1 MRTVTIRLTPDDFQ
15 YLTQEARRL
24 RLGLASVIR
33 LKLAEVIGNPTLGI
47 GEMLSGGMSAA
58 GK

>member
-1 MRTVTIRLTPDDFQ
+1 MRTVTIRLTTGDFE

-33 LKLAEVIGNPTLGI
+33 LKLAEVIGNPTSGI
-47 GEMLSGGMSAA
+47 GEMLSDGMSGA